1 MGSSNMPN
9 AFDPGRNQTSAVN
22 FNTFL
27 FGDGQ
32 PAVDLSLL
40 HPSRSQVLRIWQVY
54 LTNVNLLIKILHVPT
69 VQSLLFAAINDFK
82 NIPHDLNALLFSI
95 YYSAISSLDP
105 ESVVRILN
113 QDRPSA
119 LRRFQKGIEISLAQ
133 ASFLELPTVTSLQ
146 AFVMFLV

>member
-1 MGSSNMPN
+1 MGSAMIPN
-9 AFDPGRNQTSAVN
+9 ASDPGRNQTSSAN

-27 FGDGQ
+27 FGGGQ
-32 PAVDLSLL
+32 SAIDLSLL
-40 HPSRSQVLRIWQVY
+40 HPSRSQILRLWQVY
-54 LTNVNLLIKILHVPT
+54 LTNVNLMIKILHVPT
-69 VQSLLFAAINDFK
+69 VQSLLFAAINDVK

-95 YYSAISSLDP
+95 YYSAISSLEP
-105 ESVVRILN
+105 ESVFGILN

-119 LRRFQKGIEISLAQ
+119 LRRFQKGIEMSLAK